1 MAPQLF
7 HETPICLSGGAEG
20 ADMQWGMC
28 AGKAGHQVYH
38 FIFAGHRSKAPASEH
53 VVLTEDMLR
62 VADPFLAKANET
74 MKRRFPTSNGF
85 VNSLLRR
92 NHYQV
97 RDAGSL
103 YAVSTIGK
111 DGLVSGGT
119 SWAVQMFLDQH
130 GANSRCYIFDQARLQ
145 WFSWQGL
152 WVAIDRPPEP
162 KGIWAGIGSRELTNE
177 GKDAIRELLGYIKE
191 NTGVA

>member
-1 MAPQLF
+1 MPLF

-20 ADMQWGMC
+20 ADLQWGLC

-38 FIFAGHRSKAPASEH
+38 FIFEGHRSKAPESEK
-53 VVLTEDMLR
+53 VVLTQDMLLR
-62 VADPFLAKANET
+62 ADPFLHKANET
-74 MKRRFPTSNGF
+74 MKRRFPSSNGF

-119 SWAVQMFLDQH
+119 SWAVQMFLDQF
-130 GANSRCYIFDQARLQ
+130 GADACCYVFDQVRLQ

-152 WVAIDRPPEP
+152 WVAIDAPPVP
-162 KGIWAGIGSRELTNE
+162 TGIWAGIGTRELTSE
-177 GKDAIRELLGYIKE
+177 GKDAIRALLSYTKE
-191 NTGVA
+191 